1 MGLENLRNDGEL
13 KSPERRKAKKPLI
26 EKQRRRRINESL
38 NELKI
43 LVLQAL
49 NKDPSLYS
57 KMEKADILDLT
68 VNYLKSVQCEQGY
81 LRDATSLAKYR
92 AGYNDCAGEMTR
104 YLMTENGVDYHS
116 RAKLLSQVASYC
128 QNANL
133 RTTADMTTRPALQP
147 PLFIRPVATQIT
159 PSTSTCP
166 SLSTSIPI
174 FPANYAP
181 IDSKLQPRFSSPPAS
196 SGTGNQMTPMNAN
209 YYRFLMTSSPNV
221 GPNTTAVWRPW

>member
-1 MGLENLRNDGEL
+1 MGLENLRKEDEL

-38 NELKI
+38 NELKV

-68 VNYLKSVQCEQGY
+68 VNYLKSVKCEPGF

-104 YLMTENGVDYHS
+104 YLMSDTGLDYHS

-133 RTTADMTTRPALQP
+133 RTTADMNTRSPQA
-147 PLFIRPVATQIT
+147 PLYIRPLGTPISPPTTLPSSIPIYPANYNTSESKRTFPSPSTGTGEQANFCRYLMT
-159 PSTSTCP
+159 PSTVRP
-166 SLSTSIPI
+166 FGGLGPSTS
-174 FPANYAP
+174 
-181 IDSKLQPRFSSPPAS
+181 
-196 SGTGNQMTPMNAN
+196 G
-209 YYRFLMTSSPNV
+209 
-221 GPNTTAVWRPW
+221 VWRPW